1 MRKDRIIRESV
12 RKDLMET
19 DIVHDNGISSTN
31 QWKMIYRLMDNVKT
45 KMDTDWQGCGGNI
58 SNQDVDQ
65 VIDYIYSSLKN
76 ITRNALME
84 TDIVPD
90 NGIVRNNFLNQ
101 WRMIY
106 NLLAN
111 IKTSMDA
118 TYQDNDGRITKQHVD
133 GIVEYIN
140 MSLDNILG
148 K

>member
-1 MRKDRIIRESV
+1 MHKMNKIDRIIRESV
-12 RKDLMET
+12 NK
-19 DIVHDNGISSTN
+19 V
-31 QWKMIYRLMDNVKT
+31 
-45 KMDTDWQGCGGNI
+45 
-58 SNQDVDQ
+58 
-65 VIDYIYSSLKN
+65 
-76 ITRNALME
+76 LME

-118 TYQDNDGRITKQHVD
+118 TYQDNGGRITKQHVD
-133 GIVEYIN
+133 SIVEYIN

>member
-1 MRKDRIIRESV
+1 MNKIDRIIRESV
-12 RKDLMET
+12 NK
-19 DIVHDNGISSTN
+19 V
-31 QWKMIYRLMDNVKT
+31 
-45 KMDTDWQGCGGNI
+45 
-58 SNQDVDQ
+58 
-65 VIDYIYSSLKN
+65 
-76 ITRNALME
+76 LME

-118 TYQDNDGRITKQHVD
+118 TYQDNGGRITKQHVD

>member
-1 MRKDRIIRESV
+1 MNKIDRIIRESV
-12 RKDLMET
+12 NKVLT
-19 DIVHDNGISSTN
+19 
-31 QWKMIYRLMDNVKT
+31 
-45 KMDTDWQGCGGNI
+45 
-58 SNQDVDQ
+58 
-65 VIDYIYSSLKN
+65 
-76 ITRNALME
+76 E

-118 TYQDNDGRITKQHVD
+118 TYQDNGGRITKQHVD
-133 GIVEYIN
+133 SIVEYIN

>member
-1 MRKDRIIRESV
+1 MKKIDRIIRESV
-12 RKDLMET
+12 RK
-19 DIVHDNGISSTN
+19 V
-31 QWKMIYRLMDNVKT
+31 
-45 KMDTDWQGCGGNI
+45 
-58 SNQDVDQ
+58 
-65 VIDYIYSSLKN
+65 
-76 ITRNALME
+76 LME

-90 NGIVRNNFLNQ
+90 NGIVRNSFMNQ

-118 TYQDNDGRITKQHVD
+118 TYQDNGGRITKQYVD
-133 GIVEYIN
+133 NIVEYIN

>member
-1 MRKDRIIRESV
+1 MHKMNKIDRIIRESV
-12 RKDLMET
+12 NK
-19 DIVHDNGISSTN
+19 V
-31 QWKMIYRLMDNVKT
+31 
-45 KMDTDWQGCGGNI
+45 
-58 SNQDVDQ
+58 
-65 VIDYIYSSLKN
+65 
-76 ITRNALME
+76 LME

-118 TYQDNDGRITKQHVD
+118 TYQDNGGRITKQHVD